1 MDLLLKSAYKCNYI
15 YSLSKLLRFRCFFAI
30 EKCTQTAIQTQELEK
45 CSSEKVD
52 TTPISNIFGK

>member
-30 EKCTQTAIQTQELEK
+30 EKCTQTALQTQELEK

-52 TTPISNIFGK
+52 TTPI